1 MPSALIGSFQDI
13 GQDDNVDDNS
23 CGYVKA
29 VKASN
34 GEKQIT
40 EVHVVFGRDTSP
52 PVPFMVK
59 MRPLVCLAGK
69 ECNTSDDGPYHPFSD
84 FFSRSP
90 VTGFYRQHHG
100 NTTHDEDKGH
110 NSHEN
115 QWGSVG
121 NEGRRLKDYV
131 RIRPVVAIAE
141 TDCPVSSQQR

>member
-1 MPSALIGSFQDI
+1 MFFFFSSRIRHTICALVTGVQTCALPICYFQDI
-13 GQDDNVDDNS
+13 GQDDNLDDNS

-90 VTGFYRQHHG
+90 
-100 NTTHDEDKGH
+100 EI
-110 NSHEN
+110 
-115 QWGSVG
+115 
-121 NEGRRLKDYV
+121 GRAHV
-131 RIRPVVAIAE
+131 
-141 TDCPVSSQQR
+141 

>member
-69 ECNTSDDGPYHPFSD
+69 ECNTSDDGPYNPFSD
-84 FFSRSP
+84 FFSRS
-90 VTGFYRQHHG
+90 RS
-100 NTTHDEDKGH
+100 E
-110 NSHEN
+110 ERR
-115 QWGSVG
+115 VG
-121 NEGRRLKDYV
+121 KE
-131 RIRPVVAIAE
+131 
-141 TDCPVSSQQR
+141 CVSTCRSRWSPNH